1 MGKPKIFLEKN
12 FLSPNWKS
20 PTLKGVE
27 QGCESSAFIFD
38 FQGVRRGEG
47 VSSRALFG
55 VYSCLFLF
63 FCFSSVCAKFY
74 KKERKI
80 TLRYKKGVEISVLRL
95 PRNRLEMYLGIL
107 IPTLEKQNNLL
118 TNVNGASSKEK

>member
-1 MGKPKIFLEKN
+1 MDKPKIFLEKN

-20 PTLKGVE
+20 PTLKGIE
-27 QGCESSAFIFD
+27 QDCESSAFIFD
-38 FQGVRRGEG
+38 FQRVRIGER
-47 VSSRALFG
+47 VCSKALFG
-55 VYSCLFLF
+55 VYLCFFLF
-63 FCFSSVCAKFY
+63 FFFSSVCVKFY

-107 IPTLEKQNNLL
+107 IPTLENQNNLL

>member
-38 FQGVRRGEG
+38 FQGIRREEK

-55 VYSCLFLF
+55 VYSCLFIF
-63 FCFSSVCAKFY
+63 FFFSSVCAKFY

-95 PRNRLEMYLGIL
+95 PLNRLEMYLIIL
-107 IPTLEKQNNLL
+107 IPTLENENNLL
-118 TNVNGASSKEK
+118 TNVNGANSKEK